1 MTVGILS
8 HVCQWLLS
16 LDVSALCA
24 EMLNHLFLL
33 ETAAKSMLIKQQ
45 VRFNSHSIIYMYNRF
60 IKIFVKT
67 STIHVEDSAC
77 ILCIIHFL
85 NGLLIVSA
93 LRQLDVSHM
102 FILYV

>member
-1 MTVGILS
+1 MGYGLYSSENYMQYEDLRASLNLFSLNIYRSMTVGILS
-8 HVCQWLLS
+8 QVCQWLLS

-60 IKIFVKT
+60 IKIF
-67 STIHVEDSAC
+67 
-77 ILCIIHFL
+77 
-85 NGLLIVSA
+85 
-93 LRQLDVSHM
+93 M
-102 FILYV
+102 